1 MFNPKELE
9 KLLNFDMPRSN
20 RSNQSSVNSTSDFTN
35 KCHYTLRIYTCTHK
49 SFSQSPCIT
58 HISPCLY
65 GVSSSITTSPTLSQI
80 SPYDRLI
87 ARKKR
92 CNNMASKPREI
103 QIKEL
108 CSKCRPLNL
117 GAEKKLRDFERLVPD
132 RGDNGEV
139 RGNEVLNSTTTEDWG
154 GSTDEIER
162 GLKALALMETPAA
175 PESEPASTSQNISQ
189 IPAKEPILEQPS
201 DSRVSDDTLGK
212 KERWAVAGPS
222 APNGEAPLA
231 VKVGKNG
238 LLSRIL
244 WPFGSSEE
252 ASTPESITDGHIAE
266 DGKAGKESAENR
278 GKTGGK
284 GKWVKV
290 REDPDWDV
298 VSDEESKER
307 EEKKLWR
314 DEVEWVNLGQ

>member
-9 KLLNFDMPRSN
+9 KLLNFDMPHRN
-20 RSNQSSVNSTSDFTN
+20 RSNQPGVNSTPDFTS

-49 SFSQSPCIT
+49 SFSQSPRIT

-65 GVSSSITTSPTLSQI
+65 GVSSSTTASPILSQI
-80 SPYDRLI
+80 SPYEQLN
-87 ARKKR
+87 ASKKR

-103 QIKEL
+103 QINEL
-108 CSKCRPLNL
+108 CSKCRPHNL

-154 GSTDEIER
+154 GSFDEIER
-162 GLKALALMETPAA
+162 GLKALTLTETPAM
-175 PESEPASTSQNISQ
+175 PESEPALTSQNVSQ
-189 IPAKEPILEQPS
+189 IPAKEQILEQPS
-201 DSRVSDDTLGK
+201 DSQVSDDTLGK

-231 VKVGKNG
+231 VRVGKKG
-238 LLSRIL
+238 LLSTIL
-244 WPFGSSEE
+244 WPFGNSEE
-252 ASTPESITDGHIAE
+252 ASTPESITGGNIAE
-266 DGKAGKESAENR
+266 GDKVGKESAENG
-278 GKTGGK
+278 GKTSGK

-290 REDPDWDV
+290 RDDLDWEV
-298 VSDEESKER
+298 VSDEERK
-307 EEKKLWR
+307 EKKLWR
-314 DEVEWVNLGQ
+314 DEAEWVNIGQ

>member
-9 KLLNFDMPRSN
+9 KLLNFNMPHPN
-20 RSNQSSVNSTSDFTN
+20 RSNQPSVNPTPDSTN

-49 SFSQSPCIT
+49 SFSQSPRIT
-58 HISPCLY
+58 HIS
-65 GVSSSITTSPTLSQI
+65 SSTTTSPTLSQI

-87 ARKKR
+87 ASKKR

-117 GAEKKLRDFERLVPD
+117 GAEKKLRNFERLVPD
-132 RGDNGEV
+132 RGNNGEV
-139 RGNEVLNSTTTEDWG
+139 RENEVLNSTTTEDWG

-162 GLKALALMETPAA
+162 SLMALALTETPAA

-201 DSRVSDDTLGK
+201 DSQVSDDTLGK
-212 KERWAVAGPS
+212 KERWAVAGTS

-252 ASTPESITDGHIAE
+252 ASTPESIADGHIAE
-266 DGKAGKESAENR
+266 EGKAGKESAENR

-298 VSDEESKER
+298 VSDEERER

-314 DEVEWVNLGQ
+314 DEGEWVNLGQ

>member
-9 KLLNFDMPRSN
+9 KLLNFDIPHPN
-20 RSNQSSVNSTSDFTN
+20 RSNQLSVNPTPDFTN

-49 SFSQSPCIT
+49 SFSQSPRIT

-65 GVSSSITTSPTLSQI
+65 GVSSSTTTSPILTQS
-80 SPYDRLI
+80 SPYDQLN
-87 ARKKR
+87 ASKKR

-103 QIKEL
+103 QINEL

-117 GAEKKLRDFERLVPD
+117 GAKKKLRDFERLVPD
-132 RGDNGEV
+132 RGGNREV
-139 RGNEVLNSTTTEDWG
+139 RGNEVLNSTTTGDWG
-154 GSTDEIER
+154 GSADEIEQ
-162 GLKALALMETPAA
+162 GLKALTLTETPTA
-175 PESEPASTSQNISQ
+175 PESEPTLTSQNVSQ

-201 DSRVSDDTLGK
+201 DSQVSDDALGK

-231 VKVGKNG
+231 VKVGKKG

-244 WPFGSSEE
+244 WPLGNSEE
-252 ASTPESITDGHIAE
+252 ASTPESITE
-266 DGKAGKESAENR
+266 ESAEN
-278 GKTGGK
+278 GVKTGGK
-284 GKWVKV
+284 CKWVKV

-298 VSDEESKER
+298 VSDEERKER
-307 EEKKLWR
+307 KEKKLWR
-314 DEVEWVNLGQ
+314 DKGERVNVGQ